1 MRSSGPGISMYVI
14 PASVQRTVKAIN
26 QIEQQFEKA
35 IAQVIQEV
43 AVNIHREAKQ
53 TPPMPVDFG
62 VLRASVYIDYR
73 KATLYKP
80 KNAPADRIRQG
91 AKTMVPYRS
100 AETDKSGLNAIVG
113 SDLSY
118 AAEQEAKHHFLQK
131 AYNKWQPKIKPG
143 IEKNIRETIKKSV
156 LR

>member
-1 MRSSGPGISMYVI
+1 MRSSAPGISMYVI

-53 TPPMPVDFG
+53 PPMPVDFG

-113 SDLSY
+113 SGLSY
-118 AAEQEAKHHFLQK
+118 AAAQDAKHGFLSN
-131 AYNKWQPKIKPG
+131 AYKKWKPKIKPG

>member
-1 MRSSGPGISMYVI
+1 MRSSGPGISMYVV

-35 IAQVIQEV
+35 IARVIQE
-43 AVNIHREAKQ
+43 AGINIQRDAKANA
-53 TPPMPVDFG
+53 PVDFG

-73 KATLYKP
+73 KSAIYKA

-100 AETDKSGLNAIVG
+100 GESEKSGLNAFIG
-113 SDLSY
+113 SDLNY
-118 AAEQEAKHHFLQK
+118 AAAQDNKTNFLSD
-131 AYNKWQPKIKPG
+131 AYNKWNPKVKPAIDKAIK
-143 IEKNIRETIKKSV
+143 EEIKKST

>member
-1 MRSSGPGISMYVI
+1 MYVI

-43 AVNIHREAKQ
+43 AVNIHREAK
-53 TPPMPVDFG
+53 TDAPVDFG

-118 AAEQEAKHHFLQK
+118 AAEQEAKHGFLAK
-131 AYNKWQPKIKPG
+131 AYNKWHPKIKPG
-143 IEKNIRETIKKSV
+143 IEKNIRETIKKST

>member
-1 MRSSGPGISMYVI
+1 MRSSAPGISMYVI

-26 QIEQQFEKA
+26 HIEKQFEKA

-43 AVNIHREAKQ
+43 AVNIHREAKEDA
-53 TPPMPVDFG
+53 PVNFG

-73 KATLYKP
+73 KGTKYRP
-80 KNAPADRIRQG
+80 KNAPADKIKPG
-91 AKTMVPYRS
+91 AKTMVPYHNAQS
-100 AETDKSGLNAIVG
+100 DKSGLNAIVG

-118 AAEQEAKHHFLQK
+118 AAAQEAKHGFLSN
-131 AYNKWQPKIKPG
+131 AYKKWHPKIKPG
-143 IEKNIRETIKKSV
+143 IEKNIRETIKKST

>member
-1 MRSSGPGISMYVI
+1 MRSSTGISMYVI

-53 TPPMPVDFG
+53 PPMPVDFG

-73 KATLYKP
+73 KGTKYRP
-80 KNAPADRIRQG
+80 KNAPADKIKPG
-91 AKTMVPYRS
+91 AKTMVPYHNAQS
-100 AETDKSGLNAIVG
+100 DKSGLNAIVG

-131 AYNKWQPKIKPG
+131 AYNKWQPKVKPG
-143 IEKNIRETIKKSV
+143 IEKNIRETIKKST
-156 LR
+156 LK